1 MTRERNTKRY
11 LWFPGWVALAVVL
24 CAALPARAADPLPA
38 YGADLSQTSVSGLSS
53 GAFMT
58 AQFHVAHSA
67 TVVGAGVIA
76 GGPFYCA
83 GSYRSLKYLEAATT
97 ICMHPYGPGPDGNK
111 LFAKAEEFARSGRID
126 PVADLADDR
135 VYLFSGEA
143 DDTVTTRVV
152 DQTLAFYQ
160 AAGVP
165 TANIK
170 YVKTVDAGHAIVTN
184 NSGDS
189 PCAASKSPF
198 INDCNFVQSQK
209 LLRHIYGTLK
219 PPAPHLSGGIVTFDQ
234 REFIDSD
241 RSSMSDSGY
250 AYVPKSCAKDR
261 CRVHVAFHGCRQG
274 VAQIGDRYYTST
286 GYNEIAD
293 TNAMIVLYPQAQVS
307 DPIPFNPKGC
317 WDFWGY
323 SSPNRSDP
331 NFYSK
336 QAPQIAAVMGMLE
349 RLAQPRP

>member
-1 MTRERNTKRY
+1 VKHDRSSKRY
-11 LWFPGWVALAVVL
+11 PWFPGSVALVVVL
-24 CAALPARAADPLPA
+24 CASLPARAADPLPA
-38 YGADLSQTSVSGLSS
+38 YGADLSQTSISGLSS

-58 AQFHVAHSA
+58 TQFHVAHSA

-83 GSYRSLKYLEAATT
+83 GSYKSLQYLDAATT
-97 ICMHPYGPGPDGNK
+97 ICMHPFGPGPDGK
-111 LFAKAEEFARSGRID
+111 GLFAKAQEFAHSGQID
-126 PVADLADDR
+126 PVEDLADDR

-143 DDTVTTRVV
+143 DDTVTTGVV

-160 AAGVP
+160 TAGVP
-165 TANIK
+165 AANIK
-170 YVKTVDAGHAIVTN
+170 YGKTVDAGHAIVTN
-184 NSGDS
+184 NSDDS
-189 PCAASKSPF
+189 SCAVTKPPF
-198 INDCNFVQSQK
+198 INDCDFVQSHE

-219 PPAPHLSGGIVTFDQ
+219 PPASRLSGGIVTFDQ

-261 CRVHVAFHGCRQG
+261 CRVHVAFHGCQQG
-274 VAQIGDRYYTST
+274 AAQIGDRYYTTT

-293 TNAMIVLYPQAQVS
+293 TNAMIVVYPQVQVS
-307 DPIPFNPKGC
+307 DPIPYNPKGC

-323 SSPNRSDP
+323 SSPDRSEP